1 MVIKR
6 CLSEIC
12 KLTSTSK
19 MLLIIFEVHSKCKD
33 LMLATLRGK
42 AMISKH
48 PFFLF
53 RIKALKYNYFHIQQ
67 NH

>member
-6 CLSEIC
+6 CLPAIC
-12 KLTSTSK
+12 KLTSTSH
-19 MLLIIFEVHSKCKD
+19 MLLIIFKVHSKCND
-33 LMLATLRGK
+33 LMLATSRGK
-42 AMISKH
+42 AMISK
-48 PFFLF
+48 PSFFLF